1 MAIILVKITELR
13 WETPTVRGLK
23 LDLQGQ
29 EFIYKAGQW
38 IDCYA
43 DIEGVRYIVGYS
55 LASTPSQKGYIELAV
70 KQSDNPVTEYIHSG
84 AKVGDTLYVDGG
96 QGEIFYE
103 AGMGSRVILAAAGI
117 GVAPL
122 MGMVRYIV
130 EVTDAEVT
138 LFQSGSTRDEL
149 VFYDELKRLSEN
161 PRVRYYPFVT
171 REAPGEGVE
180 AGRISGDVMAAH
192 GVDLGSLFYLSG
204 PGGMI
209 PELKEYLVGHGVDE
223 SRIKYEVWW

>member
-1 MAIILVKITELR
+1 M
-13 WETPTVRGLK
+13 RGLK
-23 LDLQGQ
+23 LDLQEQ

-43 DIEGVRYIVGYS
+43 DIDGVRSIVGYS
-55 LASTPSQKGYIELAV
+55 LASTPTQKGSIELAV
-70 KQSDNPVTEYIHSG
+70 KQSDNPVTEYIHAR

-96 QGEIFYE
+96 QGEIFYDI
-103 AGMGSRVILAAAGI
+103 GMGSKVVLAAAGI

-122 MGMVRYIV
+122 MGMVRFIV
-130 EVTDAEVT
+130 EATDAEVT
-138 LFQSGSTRDEL
+138 LFQSASTRDEL
-149 VFYDELKRLSEN
+149 VFYDEVKSLSNN

-171 REAPGEGVE
+171 REAPGDAVE
-180 AGRISGDVMAAH
+180 AGRISGDAMTAH
-192 GVDLGSLFYLSG
+192 GVDLSSLFFLSG

-209 PELKEYLVGHGVDE
+209 PELKEYLIVHGVDE